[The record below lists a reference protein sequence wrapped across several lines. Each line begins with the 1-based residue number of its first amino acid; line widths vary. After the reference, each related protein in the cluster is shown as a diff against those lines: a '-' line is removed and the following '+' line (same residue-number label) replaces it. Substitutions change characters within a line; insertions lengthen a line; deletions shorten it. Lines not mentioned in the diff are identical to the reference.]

1 MDFRLVVDFNTHVL
15 NVHDLVPFIAFA
27 CEYCLK
33 TFRNQKLRDRH
44 AKKVHQPVS
53 REVGQEG
60 GQEVTDYEV
69 GHGVNDYEVGREVGH
84 GVNDYEISQEV
95 NDYEVGQEVGHGVGH
110 EVIMGSMIMR
120 SVRNTGGTSTF
131 LIH

>member
-1 MDFRLVVDFNTHVL
+1 MVDFNTHVL

-60 GQEVTDYEV
+60 GQEV
-69 GHGVNDYEVGREVGH
+69 GHVVNDYEVGQEVNDYEVGHEVSREVGH
-84 GVNDYEISQEV
+84 GVGHEVGHEV

-120 SVRNTGGTSTF
+120 SVRNTGGPQRF
-131 LIH
+131 